1 MSMVR
6 LTGSA
11 PLQKWIAVIA
21 ILAGILIGLGFFT
34 FYYAH
39 GASYLSD
46 DPAVCTN
53 CHIMREHFDSWQK
66 GSHHGVAICNDC
78 HLPQSFP
85 GKYLIKME
93 NGWSHSQKFTMQNFN
108 EPIRV
113 REHNREVVQRNCLRC
128 HAQLISESVG
138 TFTHADEH
146 QNCVRCHREVGHG
159 AAH

>member
-1 MSMVR
+1 MTLSGR
-6 LTGSA
+6 SA
-11 PLQKWIAVIA
+11 PLQLWIGIISALI
-21 ILAGILIGLGFFT
+21 GILIGLGFFT
-34 FYYAH
+34 FYYAK

-46 DPAVCTN
+46 DPTVCTN

-85 GKYLIKME
+85 GKYLIKAE
-93 NGWSHSQKFTMQNFN
+93 NGWSHSQKFTIQNFD

-113 REHNREVVQRNCLRC
+113 RPHNREVVQRNCLRC
-128 HAQLISESVG
+128 HSELISESVG
-138 TFTHADEH
+138 SFTHADEH

-159 AAH
+159 AAY

>member
-1 MSMVR
+1 M
-6 LTGSA
+6 TAAKPTA
-11 PLQKWIAVIA
+11 PVQKWIAVIA
-21 ILAGILIGLGFFT
+21 ALAGVLIGLGFFT
-34 FYYAH
+34 FYYAQ

-46 DPAVCTN
+46 DPTVCVN

-85 GKYLIKME
+85 GKYLIKAE
-93 NGWSHSQKFTMQNFN
+93 NGWSHSQKFTMQNFD

-113 REHNREVVQRNCLRC
+113 RPHNREVVQANCLRC
-128 HAQLISESVG
+128 HAQLVSESVG
-138 TFTHADEH
+138 SFEHADEH